1 MENKNNWNVNLN
13 YIIKDDLKTIYGF
26 IPDADQTT
34 TDTNKTDLTVM
45 AIAISSERINTI
57 TGNQIELTEFK
68 NLNETQKQLVKRAT
82 ARLTIHYLT
91 DGMGFLRSS
100 VSISGNGLSSSISPP
115 SEPDYVLME
124 VYNLLQQANLHTP
137 RKAISSNIS
146 CNKDNFNTPSIFDE
160 SDTRVITWD
169 SGNKT
174 FLRKQGIIA
183 GTGITI
189 QDVSDTIPKLK
200 INSTGGGNLP
210 EFKSP
215 KETIDITYDKETH
228 IVNSDISN
236 KIEERIFTN
245 KDNRDIS
252 QILNDITN
260 QNVLWKH
267 IDYRYVSEVDKP
279 HWAFNFEQYTTATLL
294 PKKYADDKLQN
305 KLIAGTNITIN
316 KETNTISATGGKTDL
331 TDYYKKEETN
341 KLLDK
346 KQDKIENLQDKIFNN
361 KDDKDSTTRLF
372 NDVINVGNRTLIYKN
387 KSGPSVTDDNDI
399 PNKKYV
405 DEKIKSL
412 NVIKWKNVGT
422 KESNIKINY
431 DFKVN
436 NLYRVGYCWK
446 NVEKSPIIYMQFLW
460 QGEGAVLASFF
471 KGISGKRITEAYVD
485 LVVISNAIAM
495 DRFNDDEG
503 KIYSLEEELK
513 ENTYKITS
521 NTLDITSPSIIN
533 IDKPIKIN
541 SKSLETNEIE
551 DNCWDIELKDNPTP
565 NPPNPSVPQ
574 WKEVAVSTDLVTINY
589 NLKNNKYYR
598 VFYNGLT
605 RDLITNIGKGT
616 HEIKEFYYQDNKDS
630 FILGIFN
637 MMLSVMPM
645 YIKNNGVSL
654 YAGTPW
660 CNLWKL

>member
-1 MENKNNWNVNLN
+1 MQDIVFQFEKYYW
-13 YIIKDDLKTIYGF
+13 T
-26 IPDADQTT
+26 
-34 TDTNKTDLTVM
+34 
-45 AIAISSERINTI
+45 
-57 TGNQIELTEFK
+57 
-68 NLNETQKQLVKRAT
+68 
-82 ARLTIHYLT
+82 H
-91 DGMGFLRSS
+91 
-100 VSISGNGLSSSISPP
+100 SISLFPPQVHVGRSPNNYFNKFISNCGEDSPLNKYIP
-115 SEPDYVLME
+115 YT
-124 VYNLLQQANLHTP
+124 NLE
-137 RKAISSNIS
+137 S
-146 CNKDNFNTPSIFDE
+146 
-160 SDTRVITWD
+160 SDTRT
-169 SGNKT
+169 K
-174 FLRKQGIIA
+174 
-183 GTGITI
+183 ITI
-189 QDVSDTIPKLK
+189 THPQNRSRPVINIDTRG
-200 INSTGGGNLP
+200 INTSTTVP

-215 KETIDITYDKETH
+215 KETIDIKYDKETH
-228 IVNSDISN
+228 IVNSDVSDKVIYFDDLDDRKN
-236 KIEERIFTN
+236 AIEILKHTLVPNFIYKWVAYKNFDPFTE
-245 KDNRDIS
+245 DYS
-252 QILNDITN
+252 SYLNG
-260 QNVLWKH
+260 
-267 IDYRYVSEVDKP
+267 
-279 HWAFNFEQYTTATLL
+279 TLI

-305 KLIAGTNITIN
+305 KLIAGTNITID
-316 KETNTISATGGKTDL
+316 KETNTISATGGSSAD
-331 TDYYKKEETN
+331 
-341 KLLDK
+341 
-346 KQDKIENLQDKIFNN
+346 ENRIFNN
-361 KDDKDSTTRLF
+361 KNDKDNTTRLV

-399 PNKKYV
+399 TNKKYV

-436 NLYRVGYCWK
+436 TLYRVGYCWK

-503 KIYSLEEELK
+503 KIYSLEEEIK

-565 NPPNPSVPQ
+565 NPNPSVPQ

-589 NLKNNKYYR
+589 NLKNKNYYR
-598 VFYNGLT
+598 VFYNGRT
-605 RDLITNIGKGT
+605 RDLITNIEKGT
-616 HEIKEFYYQDNKDS
+616 HEIKEFYYQDNENA
-630 FILGIFN
+630 FMLGIFN
-637 MMLSVMPM
+637 MMLTGMPM

-654 YAGTPW
+654 YAEARM
-660 CNLWKL
+660 CNLWKLEELQE